1 MNNWALSISF
11 NNNQYYV
18 YFRKK
23 SDNQV
28 LLSKNSMKAL
38 RGMVFKKV
46 QSLLDAKR
54 IEDPEICG
62 YGVFL
67 LSVAARQ
74 LRELRLHGHSNR
86 HQPQI

>member
-1 MNNWALSISF
+1 
-11 NNNQYYV
+11 
-18 YFRKK
+18 
-23 SDNQV
+23 
-28 LLSKNSMKAL
+28 MKAL

-62 YGVFL
+62 YDVFL

-86 HQPQI
+86 HQPQT